1 MIKSKV
7 DIKDKNKLSKNNIKA
22 TIKNK
27 NGKTISR
34 EKIIMAERKSIIKS
48 KFRKNILKIATLL
61 FALFIVIFFI
71 NSNKKITVDEYTDI
85 SKLNVN
91 RYSTEIVNLYNRDN
105 QLDKFLVEM
114 NRVQTL
120 VGTYII
126 SNSTLKENSFSELIK
141 TLNNEINSEK
151 WVKLD
156 SKKSNYY
163 NGKYNID
170 NNGNVKFKFDSKKIE
185 PSWINSE
192 NISRYIT
199 LN

>member
-22 TIKNK
+22 TIKSK

-34 EKIIMAERKSIIKS
+34 EKIIMAERKSIIMN
-48 KFRKNILKIATLL
+48 KFKKNIFIITTLL
-61 FALFIVIFFI
+61 FVLFIIILFI
-71 NSNKKITVDEYTDI
+71 NSNKKISVDEYSNI
-85 SKLNVN
+85 SNLNADK
-91 RYSTEIVNLYNRDN
+91 YSTEIINLYNRDGD
-105 QLDKFLVEM
+105 LDKFLVEM

-141 TLNNEINSEK
+141 TLNNEINNDK
-151 WVKLD
+151 WVKLN

-170 NNGNVKFKFDSKKIE
+170 NNGNVKFKFETKKIE
-185 PSWINSE
+185 PNWINSE